1 MGKKLIIKGADFS
14 ANAVTGVR
22 VVKTCGELL
31 TVDGFY
37 SIENGVIS
45 FSESTSGWHTAILPL
60 HDNMYVENATALCYE
75 DRVNPNMQNHVPS
88 VIFLSSGSIS
98 GYISGSEIFVPR
110 TGGSTVHF
118 ATYSGT
124 LAPPAGATHVIIN
137 SLYTQGG
144 SADSEISWDIEE

>member
-37 SIENGVIS
+37 SIENGAIS
-45 FSESTSGWHTAILPL
+45 FTESTSGWHTAILPL
-60 HDNMYVENATALCYE
+60 HANMYVENATALCYE
-75 DRVNPNMQNHVPS
+75 DRDNPNMINHVPS
-88 VIFLSSGSIS
+88 IIFLSSDSMA

-110 TGGSTVHF
+110 TANITCHAV
-118 ATYSGT
+118 
-124 LAPPAGATHVIIN
+124 
-137 SLYTQGG
+137 
-144 SADSEISWDIEE
+144 